1 MQNISYFEQSSNW
14 SHSLV
19 WWGTFS
25 KFFSAMMMRR
35 KQSVLLPK
43 WTEKFSKVEIWM
55 WKFQA
60 GGHGQMLK
68 MARTRQNCMYPEW
81 DTIATL
87 RVWKICSL
95 SMLKLSM
102 FTRCKTKI
110 FASFT
115 LTRNQELFPTFSST
129 GHPHLESCVPRPKV
143 FFFFVKNLKPNFAWP
158 NSLGALSARAS
169 SRSSTVPC
177 QKSLPM
183 TKTREKF
190 VFHFILTPGVWP
202 RFSDNS
208 SHCQFTRRFVG
219 SLGYFVEKVWSF
231 WLSRGR
237 TNHQEQSYW
246 CVFGSSSSF
255 WLVFLA
261 FIKIDERYA
270 DRAVQSLNNC
280 FFFGAQIKVQ
290 FSKQNDRRGD
300 SDRSHQVFIR
310 IGLLFVFKID
320 S

>member
-143 FFFFVKNLKPNFAWP
+143 FFFF
-158 NSLGALSARAS
+158 
-169 SRSSTVPC
+169 C
-177 QKSLPM
+177 EKSEAEFCM
-183 TKTREKF
+183 TKLSGRTFGKGKLKIEY
-190 VFHFILTPGVWP
+190 
-202 RFSDNS
+202 
-208 SHCQFTRRFVG
+208 G
-219 SLGYFVEKVWSF
+219 SLSKKPTYDKNSRKVRFPFYFDP
-231 WLSRGR
+231 G
-237 TNHQEQSYW
+237 
-246 CVFGSSSSF
+246 
-255 WLVFLA
+255 
-261 FIKIDERYA
+261 
-270 DRAVQSLNNC
+270 
-280 FFFGAQIKVQ
+280 
-290 FSKQNDRRGD
+290 
-300 SDRSHQVFIR
+300 
-310 IGLLFVFKID
+310 GLTAIFR
-320 S
+320 